1 MAPTVSLM
9 AIALLWGAE
18 SGAAPSGVYAPAY
31 DAVPAPLPPPPAESQ
46 SSRPMGGWS
55 VGSLAPQSPVTNDE
69 IDSPEEEQNEA
80 GAPPPLK
87 LAPPTRS
94 ENSTDGPVDPPS
106 AAGAVTSIVSSLAVV
121 LGLFFLVVWFA
132 RRNGPKGGLLLPSEV
147 LEVLGRSPLTARHQM
162 HVVRFGNKLLL
173 LSVTPAGA
181 EPLAEIDDPAEVE
194 RVSGICQELKHG
206 SITETFR
213 QVFSQF
219 ANEPARDGF
228 VGAGRE

>member
-1 MAPTVSLM
+1 MAPTVSLL
-9 AIALLWGAE
+9 AIALLLGAE
-18 SGAAPSGVYAPAY
+18 PGAAPDAPYAPTF
-31 DAVPAPLPPPPAESQ
+31 DAVPSPLPPPPAEAA
-46 SSRPMGGWS
+46 SRPAGGWA
-55 VGSLAPQSPVTNDE
+55 VAPVAAQAPATEEVAE
-69 IDSPEEEQNEA
+69 FVPEVA
-80 GAPPPLK
+80 DDAALPSLK

-94 ENSTDGPVDPPS
+94 DPSADDKPEPPS
-106 AAGAVTSIVSSLAVV
+106 SAGAVTSIVSSLAVV

-132 RRNGPKGGLLLPSEV
+132 RRSGPKGGLLLPTEV

-173 LSVTPAGA
+173 LSVTATGA
-181 EPLAEIDDPAEVE
+181 EPLAEIDDLAEVE
-194 RVSGICQELKHG
+194 RVSGICQELQHG

-213 QVFSQF
+213 HVFSQF